1 MSTERADQTSSLNEI
16 AKRVHVKKTKAVLR
30 CCKIKRLRRPWK
42 TNKGDVHRGKE
53 EEHNYF
59 LHCQNWLMLVSLKQ
73 YLFYLVKAISSSIGG
88 NRNYEMPAKKEK
100 KNLAL
105 KKCSKEK
112 ACFKHTYKF
121 FKSFQIIILRM
132 LLSEIF
138 I

>member
-1 MSTERADQTSSLNEI
+1 MSIERGDQTSSLNEI
-16 AKRVHVKKTKAVLR
+16 AKRVSVKKTKAVLR

-88 NRNYEMPAKKEK
+88 NRNYEMLAKKEK
-100 KNLAL
+100 K
-105 KKCSKEK
+105 
-112 ACFKHTYKF
+112 
-121 FKSFQIIILRM
+121 I
-132 LLSEIF
+132 LLSKNIPKRRHVLNTPIKF
-138 I
+138 LKVFKL